1 MKDKN
6 NDLNF
11 WQVIILKDNDATGLG
26 CIICVVKQK
35 GYKYKRDIHLMLER
49 EDIDYSNIQGVIF
62 DICIKCYNW
71 RHSRRVFY

>member
-11 WQVIILKDNDATGLG
+11 WQVIILKNNDATGLG

-49 EDIDYSNIQGVIF
+49 EDIDQ
-62 DICIKCYNW
+62 
-71 RHSRRVFY
+71 

>member
-11 WQVIILKDNDATGLG
+11 WQVINLINNDATGLG
-26 CIICVVKQK
+26 CIICVVEQK

-49 EDIDYSNIQGVIF
+49 EDID
-62 DICIKCYNW
+62 
-71 RHSRRVFY
+71 